1 MNLKTLIGA
10 GHHITLATAL
20 CAVLCLVLKWSS
32 PGVFVLDPG
41 RAGIVLGWTFLAIGV
56 PVWLVSAI
64 QVLINVPKGRLITT
78 GPFRLMK
85 HPLYTAVGLLVIP
98 GIGLLFGSWM
108 WLVIGVVLYL
118 SSRVFSGQEERK
130 LGELFPEEY
139 RLYRERV
146 LLPWL

>member
-1 MNLKTLIGA
+1 
-10 GHHITLATAL
+10 
-20 CAVLCLVLKWSS
+20 
-32 PGVFVLDPG
+32 
-41 RAGIVLGWTFLAIGV
+41 
-56 PVWLVSAI
+56 
-64 QVLINVPKGRLITT
+64 
-78 GPFRLMK
+78 
-85 HPLYTAVGLLVIP
+85 VGLLVIP